1 MMDEK
6 LQAMLDKIR
15 QTAGSAAEVAGDAAY
30 GVGKKTS
37 QLLSVGKM
45 NMQIADLRSQIG
57 QQLQEAGRMIYATH
71 TGCPTDS
78 DALLE
83 KLREIDGLY
92 VRIDELEKEIRQ
104 AEKKAPV
111 CAYCGG
117 RVREEDLFCRHCGMK
132 R

>member
-6 LQAMLDKIR
+6 MQALLEKIQ
-15 QTAGSAAEVAGDAAY
+15 QTAGSAADLAGDAAY

-37 QLLSVGKM
+37 QLLSVGKL
-45 NMQIADLRSQIG
+45 NMQIADLRSQVNL
-57 QQLQEAGRMIYATH
+57 QLQEAGRMIYATH
-71 TGCPTDS
+71 TGVPTDS

-83 KLREIDGLY
+83 KLGEIDGLY
-92 VRIDELEKEIRQ
+92 SRIETLEKEIRQ
-104 AEKKAPV
+104 TENKAPV

-117 RVREEDLFCRHCGMK
+117 RVKEEDLFCRHCGMK